1 MNARSDDD
9 QRDEHNWTEAAIEA
23 ELETG
28 YREHTE
34 GAAKAHIVVRL
45 ARMTLGTIV
54 CLAGLVAMI
63 GPGPGLL
70 LLALGLTILAR
81 DVAWAD
87 RLLQKIQ
94 DRIPTD
100 SDGRIP
106 RSTLVT
112 MAFVTAAAVAGS
124 VWWFLLR

>member
-1 MNARSDDD
+1 MTDHEDHRW
-9 QRDEHNWTEAAIEA
+9 REAAIEA

-28 YREHTE
+28 HREATE
-34 GAAKAHIVVRL
+34 GAAKSHIVVRL
-45 ARMTLGTIV
+45 ARMTLGTLV

-70 LLALGLTILAR
+70 LLAMGLAILAR

-87 RLLQKIQ
+87 RLLQKVQ

-100 SDGRIP
+100 EDGKIP
-106 RSTLVT
+106 RSTIVT
-112 MAFVTAAAVAGS
+112 MAFVTVAAITGS
-124 VWWFLLR
+124 VWWFFFR